1 MDFQTD
7 KKMETIILKEE
18 QYHAVFEHSPDAMI
32 VVDDEGI
39 IILLNSQTEVLFG
52 YKREELISYPI
63 EKLVPQKY
71 RSSHVR
77 HIIKY
82 ENDPHSRPM
91 GSGSE
96 LYGLRKDGTEFSV
109 EISLSPLKL
118 EQGNLVLAAIR
129 DVTERTKMVKAL
141 QTFNLT
147 LEKQVEERTLALREA
162 NIDLE
167 ESNKELESFAYSISH
182 DLKAPLRAINGFSK
196 ILSEEYHDERE
207 SEDMELFK
215 LIQKNATEM
224 GVLIDRL
231 LEFSRLNQQTVN
243 QEQIDMKSLVEDI
256 WQKLLLSYPEIQIN
270 FISENIP
277 KAQGDTVLLAQVWTN
292 LLENAIKFTR
302 DCSNPKVIVGYQKGK
317 ENQGGSY
324 FVKDNGIGFDQK
336 YVETVFGVFQRAHK
350 AEEHE
355 GTGIGLAIVERI
367 IKRHGGRIRAESEIG
382 KGATFYFTLE
392 KPVD

>member
-182 DLKAPLRAINGFSK
+182 DLKAPLRSINGFSK

-317 ENQGGSY
+317 ENQGG
-324 FVKDNGIGFDQK
+324 KIG
-336 YVETVFGVFQRAHK
+336 RASCR
-350 AEEHE
+350 
-355 GTGIGLAIVERI
+355 ER
-367 IKRHGGRIRAESEIG
+367 
-382 KGATFYFTLE
+382 
-392 KPVD
+392 V